1 MLADGREGGRERG
14 RCGAYVARQK
24 RRAVFAKFLWAT
36 IERPSFVARRITRR
50 FVVVAGIASTREVF
64 PKKFGGP

>member
-50 FVVVAGIASTREVF
+50 FLLLLE
-64 PKKFGGP
+64 